1 MAEMVTLELGMAV
14 LAMIVLDLVLNP
26 EPMLGLRR
34 AGGLGGLLLGGL
46 ITLVARAGI
55 GAALFWLAQRNA
67 TLFSLGEVQVSLT
80 GIVFLA
86 AGGLL
91 LFRVL
96 TEIIQLSAPR
106 PVPVHMDS
114 QGADAMSSGVI
125 AAAVLASVEPA
136 AMGLGLAMSLE
147 AIVAGLVLGGVLVLL
162 LARPMARLVNHF
174 PHMRLLGLMAL
185 AVIGSGLVLTAL
197 GGAYPRPGMQGG
209 VLVLALIAVG
219 ALIVLRQTGAQPA
232 FAVIP
237 VDGDDD
243 IAPQADAARP
253 YVEPAFAPEPASH
266 PLEDP
271 AESIAPEPLPDTS
284 KPEPASAAFTMVEV
298 EPEPRTL
305 LEPTTPAVLQVEPDF
320 GPMPEPAPQIEPVQD
335 DASQREPVFEPET
348 APDVEAEPA
357 SEPLPQPLALEPG
370 DRPVPQS
377 AAERARPPRRPLR
390 RRRPSWR
397 DSRRA

>member
-106 PVPVHMDS
+106 PVPVLTDS
-114 QGADAMSSGVI
+114 GAEAMSSGVI

-147 AIVAGLVLGGVLVLL
+147 AIVAGLVLGGVLVPL

-232 FAVIP
+232 FVVIP
-237 VDGDDD
+237 VEGDDD

-266 PLEDP
+266 PLEEA
-271 AESIAPEPLPDTS
+271 AESIASEPLPDAS
-284 KPEPASAAFTMVEV
+284 EPEPAPAAFTMVEV

-305 LEPTTPAVLQVEPDF
+305 LEPTIPAVLEVEPDF

-348 APDVEAEPA
+348 APEVEAEPA